1 MNQQKGRIYQN
12 TELPHCLIWMQLQHK
27 QNKRRK
33 KQTSKIDV
41 TIIALIVISILLAVL
56 IYTKSGVIGLKLNE
70 ILGGL
75 ELSGDSEKLKTKL
88 SLIIEQLNVMEKAQ
102 EDAAKIQDKI
112 QALDGD
118 KDETKEK

>member
-1 MNQQKGRIYQN
+1 MLSRE
-12 TELPHCLIWMQLQHK
+12 ELRL
-27 QNKRRK
+27 
-33 KQTSKIDV
+33 
-41 TIIALIVISILLAVL
+41 
-56 IYTKSGVIGLKLNE
+56 LNE

-112 QALDGD
+112 HALDGD